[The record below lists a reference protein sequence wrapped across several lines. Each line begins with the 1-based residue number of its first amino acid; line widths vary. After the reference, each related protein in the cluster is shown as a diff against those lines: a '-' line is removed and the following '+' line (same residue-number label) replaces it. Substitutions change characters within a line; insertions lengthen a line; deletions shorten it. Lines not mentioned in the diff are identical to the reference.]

1 MKFKVTLRSS
11 VPFTRL
17 GELSKS
23 IEVEADS
30 IEKAK
35 HLGHTLLWKMVRP
48 ILSLVYLLQSK
59 KFNQKKCPGISA
71 RAIFCFF

>member
-23 IEVEADS
+23 IEVEPDS

-35 HLGHTLLWKMVRP
+35 HLGHTLIAMENGKTYP
-48 ILSLVYLLQSK
+48 IFGVSVTAEE
-59 KFNQKKCPGISA
+59 I
-71 RAIFCFF
+71 

>member
-23 IEVEADS
+23 IEVEAEN
-30 IEKAK
+30 IEEEAENIEEAK
-35 HLGHTLLWKMVRP
+35 RRGHTLIAMENGKTYP
-48 ILSLVYLLQSK
+48 IFGVSVEVEE
-59 KFNQKKCPGISA
+59 I
-71 RAIFCFF
+71 

>member
-17 GELSKS
+17 GELNKS

-30 IEKAK
+30 IEEAK
-35 HLGHTLLWKMVRP
+35 RLGHTLIAMENGKTYP
-48 ILSLVYLLQSK
+48 IFGVSVTAEE
-59 KFNQKKCPGISA
+59 I
-71 RAIFCFF
+71 

>member
-23 IEVEADS
+23 IEVEAEN
-30 IEKAK
+30 IEEAK
-35 HLGHTLLWKMVRP
+35 RRGHTLIAMENGKTYP
-48 ILSLVYLLQSK
+48 IFGVSVEVEE
-59 KFNQKKCPGISA
+59 I
-71 RAIFCFF
+71 

>member
-23 IEVEADS
+23 IEVEAEN
-30 IEKAK
+30 IEEAK
-35 HLGHTLLWKMVRP
+35 RRGHTLIAMENGKTYP
-48 ILSLVYLLQSK
+48 IFGVSVEVK
-59 KFNQKKCPGISA
+59 EI
-71 RAIFCFF
+71 

>member
-23 IEVEADS
+23 IEEA
-30 IEKAK
+30 KR
-35 HLGHTLLWKMVRP
+35 LGHTLIAMKNGKTYP
-48 ILSLVYLLQSK
+48 IFGVSVTAEE
-59 KFNQKKCPGISA
+59 I
-71 RAIFCFF
+71 

>member
-35 HLGHTLLWKMVRP
+35 RLGHTLIAMKNGKTYP
-48 ILSLVYLLQSK
+48 IFGVSVTAEE
-59 KFNQKKCPGISA
+59 I
-71 RAIFCFF
+71 

>member
-35 HLGHTLLWKMVRP
+35 HLGHTLIAMENGKTYP
-48 ILSLVYLLQSK
+48 IFGVSVTAEE
-59 KFNQKKCPGISA
+59 I
-71 RAIFCFF
+71 

>member
-35 HLGHTLLWKMVRP
+35 RWGHTLIATENGKTYP
-48 ILSLVYLLQSK
+48 IFGVSVTAEE
-59 KFNQKKCPGISA
+59 I
-71 RAIFCFF
+71 

>member
-35 HLGHTLLWKMVRP
+35 RLGHTLIAMENGKAYP
-48 ILSLVYLLQSK
+48 ISGVSVTAEE
-59 KFNQKKCPGISA
+59 I
-71 RAIFCFF
+71 

>member
-30 IEKAK
+30 IK
-35 HLGHTLLWKMVRP
+35 HLGHTLIAMENGKTYP
-48 ILSLVYLLQSK
+48 IFGVSVTAEE
-59 KFNQKKCPGISA
+59 I
-71 RAIFCFF
+71 

>member
-30 IEKAK
+30 IEEARRR
-35 HLGHTLLWKMVRP
+35 GHTLIAMENGKTYP
-48 ILSLVYLLQSK
+48 IFGVSVTVEE
-59 KFNQKKCPGISA
+59 I
-71 RAIFCFF
+71 